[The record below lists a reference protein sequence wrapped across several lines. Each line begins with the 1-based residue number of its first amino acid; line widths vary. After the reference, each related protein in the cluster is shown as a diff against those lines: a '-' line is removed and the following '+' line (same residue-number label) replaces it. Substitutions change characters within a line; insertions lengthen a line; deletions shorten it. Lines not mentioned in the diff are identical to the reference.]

1 MSWDY
6 SQLRLFL
13 VSFPSP
19 NNLGTRS
26 HGMCMRA
33 EGIRCRRKTINS
45 DIVCSLL
52 FQVEPVGSKTK
63 ELILGAPLKCPTE
76 VRNHNYTIYH
86 WNSFLCS
93 HTHPPTHTHTHT
105 HTQESPYFYTRKN
118 SGLNANFHAE
128 QSNSG
133 GDTGAGEGNN
143 LRTILL
149 GTSVSLFVVLVV
161 GGAVIGVVV
170 WRRRRRRRQQNWGLT
185 VSTDGEKVSLVTKWV
200 LIYGLD
206 RYIHF
211 CC

>member
-1 MSWDY
+1 
-6 SQLRLFL
+6 
-13 VSFPSP
+13 
-19 NNLGTRS
+19 
-26 HGMCMRA
+26 MCMRA

-76 VRNHNYTIYH
+76 VRNHNYTIL
-86 WNSFLCS
+86 SLKLIS
-93 HTHPPTHTHTHT
+93 VLSHPPTHT

-143 LRTILL
+143 LHTILL

-185 VSTDGEKVSLVTKWV
+185 VSTDGEKVSLVTK
-200 LIYGLD
+200 
-206 RYIHF
+206 
-211 CC
+211 